1 MVSSNLVEARVF
13 GWVSPRRGTDD
24 GLLGC
29 APEPLTC
36 LSTLEGYGP
45 NTQTSARD
53 AWNAE
58 MECAVCFKS
67 DDSHLVAAD
76 PLTALLHPPPM
87 PPLTAKA

>member
-1 MVSSNLVEARVF
+1 MSSNLVETRVF
-13 GWVSPRRGTDD
+13 GWVSLRRGTDD

-58 MECAVCFKS
+58 MECAVFQS

-76 PLTALLHPPPM
+76 PLPPPM